1 MKKIYSLLT
10 ILLAALFG
18 FSCQSDETVSEEGYL
33 RISAETVGI
42 TNSSRVIE
50 GYNPKQLAVEI
61 VNAGGTTVES
71 TNDFSEWENSN
82 KTFRLAPGTYTVKA
96 ASYGFDGSESGFDI
110 PYYVGSTKVTVKT
123 GETATAAITCTLAN
137 VKVTVEFDDTF
148 KAAFKEA
155 NSVVKSAVESVA
167 SQKFVMGDE
176 AKTAYFPVGNLT
188 STITVVNKLDKEYSR
203 DDVVA
208 NVKARDW
215 VKFIYKAKATGTG
228 GVKVDIA
235 DNGHTYTFTFDV
247 TMDGNETN
255 DDLTMTMADANSFA
269 TCAYVNGSIK
279 TKGGASTV
287 NPAKMLFE
295 YKKAADSEW
304 ASVAAV
310 ANGADAYKAT
320 LTGLTAETAYQCR
333 MAYRD
338 GDTNIESE
346 AKLFSTETATELYN
360 GGFEEWYE
368 RSNNNFLKTKTW
380 FAVSEENLNSANGQF
395 WDSSNQGTTTD
406 AGALANI
413 NPTTPSTEIVHSG
426 SKAAKLESYFKVKF
440 AAASLYTGKFGG
452 LVDTK
457 GAKINF
463 GQPFTARPTQLH
475 GFFQYTSAKINY
487 VGENTP
493 ASANI
498 VKNQT
503 DDMCS
508 IYIALTTEVK
518 AINNTN
524 VNTFVNWETDPA
536 VVAYGELPASDCV
549 TTSGWKEFTIDLKY
563 RSLTTKPTHIII
575 VCSSSKYGD
584 YFTGGVGSVMY
595 IDDLSLVYGEPTT
608 K

>member
-10 ILLAALFG
+10 ILLAVLFG

-110 PYYVGSTKVTVKT
+110 PYYVGSTEVTVKT

-235 DNGHTYTFTFDV
+235 DNGHTYT
-247 TMDGNETN
+247 
-255 DDLTMTMADANSFA
+255 
-269 TCAYVNGSIK
+269 
-279 TKGGASTV
+279 
-287 NPAKMLFE
+287 
-295 YKKAADSEW
+295 
-304 ASVAAV
+304 
-310 ANGADAYKAT
+310 
-320 LTGLTAETAYQCR
+320 
-333 MAYRD
+333 
-338 GDTNIESE
+338 
-346 AKLFSTETATELYN
+346 
-360 GGFEEWYE
+360 
-368 RSNNNFLKTKTW
+368 
-380 FAVSEENLNSANGQF
+380 
-395 WDSSNQGTTTD
+395 
-406 AGALANI
+406 
-413 NPTTPSTEIVHSG
+413 
-426 SKAAKLESYFKVKF
+426 
-440 AAASLYTGKFGG
+440 YT
-452 LVDTK
+452 
-457 GAKINF
+457 
-463 GQPFTARPTQLH
+463 
-475 GFFQYTSAKINY
+475 
-487 VGENTP
+487 
-493 ASANI
+493 
-498 VKNQT
+498 
-503 DDMCS
+503 
-508 IYIALTTEVK
+508 
-518 AINNTN
+518 
-524 VNTFVNWETDPA
+524 
-536 VVAYGELPASDCV
+536 
-549 TTSGWKEFTIDLKY
+549 
-563 RSLTTKPTHIII
+563 
-575 VCSSSKYGD
+575 
-584 YFTGGVGSVMY
+584 
-595 IDDLSLVYGEPTT
+595 
-608 K
+608 

>member
-61 VNAGGTTVES
+61 VNAGGTTIES

-167 SQKFVMGDE
+167 SQKFVMGE
-176 AKTAYFPVGNLT
+176 AAKTAYFPVGNLT

-247 TMDGNETN
+247 TMDGNETIDN
-255 DDLTMTMADANSFA
+255 LTMAMADANSFA
-269 TCAYVNGSIK
+269 TCAYVNGSITAK
-279 TKGGASTV
+279 EGAGIV
-287 NPAKMLFE
+287 NPAKMFIE
-295 YKKAADSEW
+295 YKKASDSEW
-304 ASVAAV
+304 TSVAAV
-310 ANGADAYKAT
+310 INGADAYKAT

-338 GDTNIESE
+338 GDTNFESE
-346 AKLFSTETATELYN
+346 AKSFTTETQNKIPNLSFDNWVKNGKHYYANASMDAT
-360 GGFEEWYE
+360 
-368 RSNNNFLKTKTW
+368 
-380 FAVSEENLNSANGQF
+380 F
-395 WDSSNQGTTTD
+395 WDSGNV
-406 AGALANI
+406 GANTLSEK
-413 NPTTPSTEIVHSG
+413 NPTKPEDSDVVKG
-426 SKAAKLESYFKVKF
+426 KAARLGSTLTAGQFAAGSLFTGAFGSATLSPLGAKLDFGRPFTERPSQLTGYFK
-440 AAASLYTGKFGG
+440 YTPGTITKSKKDFIKVG
-452 LVDTK
+452 VD
-457 GAKINF
+457 
-463 GQPFTARPTQLH
+463 RD
-475 GFFQYTSAKINY
+475 S
-487 VGENTP
+487 
-493 ASANI
+493 
-498 VKNQT
+498 
-503 DDMCS
+503 CS
-508 IYIALTTEVK
+508 IYILLADWT
-518 AINNTN
+518 APFA
-524 VNTFVNWETDPA
+524 VNTGEDHFVNINDKSII
-536 VVAYGELPASDCV
+536 AYGELPKAKLSPEQAM
-549 TTSGWKEFTIDLKY
+549 TEYEKFTIDLLY
-563 RSLTTKPTHIII
+563 RDLTRKPTYILI

-584 YFTGGVGSVMY
+584 YFTGSTSSVLLL
-595 IDDLSLVYGEPTT
+595 DEFDLIYGEPKTDPAYI

>member
-33 RISAETVGI
+33 RISAETVGV

-61 VNAGGTTVES
+61 VNAGGTTIES
-71 TNDFSEWENSN
+71 TNDFSEWKNSN

-110 PYYVGSTKVTVKT
+110 PYYVGSTNVTVKT
-123 GETATAAITCTLAN
+123 GETATADITCTLAN

-148 KAAFKEA
+148 KVAFKEA

-167 SQKFVMGDE
+167 SQKFVMGE
-176 AKTAYFPVGNLT
+176 AAKTAYFPVGNLT
-188 STITVVNKLDKEYSR
+188 STITVVNKLDKEYTR

-247 TMDGNETN
+247 TMNGNETIDN
-255 DDLTMTMADANSFA
+255 LTMAMADVNSFA
-269 TCAYVNGSIK
+269 TCAYVNGSITAK
-279 TKGGASTV
+279 EGVGTV
-287 NPAKMLFE
+287 NPSKMFIE

-304 ASVAAV
+304 TSVAAV
-310 ANGADAYKAT
+310 INGADAYKAT

-346 AKLFSTETATELYN
+346 AKLFTTEAATALIN
-360 GGFEEWYE
+360 GNMNDWYK
-368 RSNNNFLKTKTW
+368 SGKTW
-380 FAVSEENLNSANGQF
+380 YACSESYFSANGSSF
-395 WDSSNQGTTTD
+395 WDSSNPGTTTG
-406 AGALANI
+406 AGALVNK
-413 NPTTPSTEIVHSG
+413 NPTQGNSTIVHTAGGKSAELHSQYASAFG
-426 SKAAKLESYFKVKF
+426 IGKF
-440 AAASLYTGKFGG
+440 AAASLYTGKFNRLQG
-452 LVDTK
+452 TN
-457 GAKINF
+457 GAIIDF

-475 GFFQYTSAKINY
+475 GYFQYTSAKINY
-487 VGENTP
+487 VGDNPP

-508 IYIALTTEVK
+508 VYIALTTEVK
-518 AINNTN
+518 TVDNTN
-524 VNTFVNWETDPA
+524 LNTFVNWETDPS
-536 VVAYGELPASDCV
+536 VVAYGELPLSECV
-549 TTSGWKEFTIDLKY
+549 TTNGWKEFTINLKY
-563 RSLTTKPTHIII
+563 HSLTTKPTHIII

-584 YFTGGVGSVMY
+584 YFTGGEGSKMY
-595 IDDLSLVYGEPTT
+595 VDDLSLIYGEPIT

>member
-33 RISAETVGI
+33 RISAETVGV

-61 VNAGGTTVES
+61 VNAGGTTIES
-71 TNDFSEWENSN
+71 TNDFSEWKNSN

-110 PYYVGSTKVTVKT
+110 PYYVGSTNVTVKT
-123 GETATAAITCTLAN
+123 GETATADITCTLAN

-148 KAAFKEA
+148 KVAFKEA

-167 SQKFVMGDE
+167 SQKFVMGE
-176 AKTAYFPVGNLT
+176 AAKTAYFPVGNLT
-188 STITVVNKLDKEYSR
+188 STITVVNKLDKEYTR

-247 TMDGNETN
+247 TMNGNETIDN
-255 DDLTMTMADANSFA
+255 LTMAMADVNSFA
-269 TCAYVNGSIK
+269 TCAYVNGSITAK
-279 TKGGASTV
+279 EGVGTV
-287 NPAKMLFE
+287 NPSKMFIE

-304 ASVAAV
+304 TSVAAV
-310 ANGADAYKAT
+310 INGADAYKAT

-346 AKLFSTETATELYN
+346 AKLFTTEAATALIN
-360 GGFEEWYE
+360 GNMNDWYK
-368 RSNNNFLKTKTW
+368 SGKTW
-380 FAVSEENLNSANGQF
+380 YACSESYFSANGSSF
-395 WDSSNQGTTTD
+395 WDSSNPGTTTG
-406 AGALANI
+406 AGALVNK
-413 NPTTPSTEIVHSG
+413 NPTQGNSTIVH
-426 SKAAKLESYFKVKF
+426 AAGGKSAELHSQYASAFGIGKF
-440 AAASLYTGKFGG
+440 AAASLYTGKFNRLQG
-452 LVDTK
+452 TN
-457 GAKINF
+457 GAIIDF

-475 GFFQYTSAKINY
+475 GYFQYTSAKINY
-487 VGENTP
+487 VGDNPP

-508 IYIALTTEVK
+508 VYIALTTEVK
-518 AINNTN
+518 TVDNTN
-524 VNTFVNWETDPA
+524 LNTFVNWETDPS
-536 VVAYGELPASDCV
+536 VVAYGELPLSECV
-549 TTSGWKEFTIDLKY
+549 TTNGWKEFTINLKY
-563 RSLTTKPTHIII
+563 HSLTTKPTHIII

-584 YFTGGVGSVMY
+584 YFTGGEGSKMY
-595 IDDLSLVYGEPTT
+595 VDDLSLIYGEPIT